1 MESWNN
7 STRVQKDFNN
17 SSRLFFTS
25 TAFLFVGPFKNIIP
39 FGISESFLQQPGKVN
54 LSEDGTAAPLAD
66 AWGEF
71 PKVPPD
77 FFLENGGEG
86 LEFTDV
92 FFSGKLTQD
101 QIYS

>member
-1 MESWNN
+1 M
-7 STRVQKDFNN
+7 
-17 SSRLFFTS
+17 
-25 TAFLFVGPFKNIIP
+25 
-39 FGISESFLQQPGKVN
+39 N